1 MWLYFR
7 LTVPP
12 SLHSDFETYRYLAGQ
27 GFLPGYN
34 FPRLPLMAFIP
45 ARRGTVGRDSFL
57 SRPRFLGLSEF
68 GPQSIIYHEGS
79 TYRVRKALLGIRD
92 EEAVTTSCWLPVRSA
107 RLCPACGYAHFSDE
121 KTSSAAFTVRLGSMT
136 GGLC

>member
-12 SLHSDFETYRYLAGQ
+12 RLHSDFETYRYLAEQ

-45 ARRGTVGRDSFL
+45 
-57 SRPRFLGLSEF
+57 
-68 GPQSIIYHEGS
+68 
-79 TYRVRKALLGIRD
+79 
-92 EEAVTTSCWLPVRSA
+92 A